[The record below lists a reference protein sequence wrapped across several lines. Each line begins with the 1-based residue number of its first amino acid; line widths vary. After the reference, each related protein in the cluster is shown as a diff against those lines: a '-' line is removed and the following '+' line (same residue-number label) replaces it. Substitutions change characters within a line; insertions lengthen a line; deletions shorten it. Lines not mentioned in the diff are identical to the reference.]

1 MTSDWPDGNDH
12 PDDYH
17 NETCITSPNCMSF
30 FFSCTTFIYAVSVH
44 TQNETM
50 VAGSAFAISY
60 TSDLSA
66 VTDEDLV
73 VFTVLEQFVFLV
85 PSCFCFRLS
94 VVWQYPVEANGDFQ
108 GS

>member
-1 MTSDWPDGNDH
+1 MAMTIPTTTTMRLVLQA
-12 PDDYH
+12 P
-17 NETCITSPNCMSF
+17 TVCLLL
-30 FFSCTTFIYAVSVH
+30 SCTTFIYPVSVH

-85 PSCFCFRLS
+85 PSCLCFRLS